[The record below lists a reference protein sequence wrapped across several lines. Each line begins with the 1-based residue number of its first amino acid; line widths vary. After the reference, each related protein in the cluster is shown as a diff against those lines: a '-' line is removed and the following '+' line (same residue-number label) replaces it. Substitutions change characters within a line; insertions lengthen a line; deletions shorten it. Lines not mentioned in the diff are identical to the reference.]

1 MLLPS
6 CDVLASEQASL
17 VDLITALDRCLAS
30 TDGRREVRASPL
42 AYIVDAEVDV
52 VESLLDR
59 LVALGAAEKEQRF
72 CCPDEHHLFTSDDL
86 NDAKNEGKTLRC
98 PQCRRSLR
106 GDLLT
111 TVSIYNVLE
120 EPRYPA
126 DEGLTD
132 TRRVLVVSVNDVLDP
147 LNLDQEMRQIQKAL
161 APQKGKTEI
170 VPDFFPAATVGD
182 LRGALLRGPWTVVH
196 FSGHGANIGLCF
208 VDDAGDT
215 HVVKG
220 KPLAALLGMFREQ
233 IHCVVLN
240 ACYSTSQAKV
250 VAEQITYVIGMRGSF
265 DDDAAIA
272 FAAAF
277 YQGLAAGETVLRSF
291 KLGYNEI
298 QLKNLKGFKKPVIWC
313 QGTRYEAGQEPSEP

>member
-6 CDVLASEQASL
+6 CDALANEQESL
-17 VDLITALDRCLAS
+17 IDLITAIDRRLAR
-30 TDGRREVRASPL
+30 TEGRREVRASQL
-42 AYIVDAEVDV
+42 AYLVDAEVDV

-59 LVALGAAEKEQRF
+59 LVALGAAEKERRF
-72 CCPDEHHLFTSDDL
+72 CCPDEHLLFTDDDL
-86 NDAKNEGKTLRC
+86 SDAKNEGKALRC
-98 PQCRRSLR
+98 PHCRKSLR

-111 TVSIYNVLE
+111 TISIYNVLE

-132 TRRVLVVSVNDVLDP
+132 TRRVLVISVNDVLDA

-161 APQKGKTEI
+161 APQKNKPEI
-170 VPDFFPAATVGD
+170 VLEFCPAATVAD
-182 LRGALLRGPWTVVH
+182 LRGALLRGPWMVVH
-196 FSGHGANIGLCF
+196 FSGHGANRGLYF
-208 VDDAGDT
+208 VDDVGNT

-220 KPLAALLGMFREQ
+220 KPLATLLGVFREQ

-240 ACYSTSQAKV
+240 ACYSAAQAKII
-250 VAEQITYVIGMRGSF
+250 ATEITYVIGMRGSV

-291 KLGYNEI
+291 KLGYNAI
-298 QLKNLKGFKKPVIWC
+298 DLQNLAGSKKPVIWC
-313 QGTRYEAGQEPSEP
+313 QGTCFDAGQEPSEP